1 MLIKVQLCYDRRVG
15 LGVKAATKIPKDTIV
30 LYYYGDVHSTAQVK
44 KDDGMTY
51 THLMTIPG
59 TGCSIN
65 GEYKILFPSEP
76 VADLNKTHTIPCPL
90 MSLTNS
96 SYEYKNANCKLIIK
110 NKPTL
115 YANNLSL
122 DQLACLATT
131 RDIEE
136 HEELIWNYSFR

>member
-1 MLIKVQLCYDRRVG
+1 MMLIKLQLCYDRHVG
-15 LGVKAATKIPKDTIV
+15 LGVKAVTKVPKGTNV

-44 KDDGMTY
+44 KDDGMKH

-65 GEYKILFPSEP
+65 GKYKILFPSEP
-76 VADLNKTHTIPCPL
+76 VANLNKTYTIPCPL

-110 NKPTL
+110 DTPTL

-122 DQLACLATT
+122 DKTACLVTT
-131 RDIEE
+131 RGIEE
-136 HEELIWNYSFR
+136 H